1 MPNFPSSYINTD
13 LVLNRRQVE
22 QIDEQLRARWKIFCP
37 GSSDT
42 RSLATFSKITPAAQE
57 RLAAHNRKRFSVGMS
72 EEEDLAFY
80 DELAQ
85 PPFGTWICQARRSFI
100 LDTIVAADTYLSLFK
115 PKTVLD
121 VGTGLGFGAE
131 ILARRHPDVSFT
143 GIDRSGASIEFAQ
156 EKATGLKNVQFIQ
169 GDLLAEGAD
178 SRYDLLITLAGIPS
192 GTSSITGELVDKAIT
207 LLNLNGVLLGYAPS
221 GLAGERPDG
230 DSRLGLVYK
239 TVIGGFE
246 QFDDDS
252 NATWQGAPFEVFQLG
267 AKDDAHYLS
276 YDCND
281 LDWPVFAQYV
291 NSHPEEFDR
300 HTFAYHRTSQGVR
313 P

>member
-1 MPNFPSSYINTD
+1 M
-13 LVLNRRQVE
+13 
-22 QIDEQLRARWKIFCP
+22 
-37 GSSDT
+37 
-42 RSLATFSKITPAAQE
+42 
-57 RLAAHNRKRFSVGMS
+57 
-72 EEEDLAFY
+72 
-80 DELAQ
+80 
-85 PPFGTWICQARRSFI
+85 
-100 LDTIVAADTYLSLFK
+100 
-115 PKTVLD
+115 
-121 VGTGLGFGAE
+121 
-131 ILARRHPDVSFT
+131 
-143 GIDRSGASIEFAQ
+143 
-156 EKATGLKNVQFIQ
+156 
-169 GDLLAEGAD
+169 LAEVAD